1 MGAHAE
7 SVIHVV
13 EKCRHIHLRVVFH
26 RCAGIE
32 GTSHGKSTGAK
43 ATGLHYLG
51 TIRYGIRKPGVGPQH
66 QQGPGR
72 PRESPKESSPLD
84 Y

>member
-1 MGAHAE
+1 MSFIGGNLLRWIDE
-7 SVIHVV
+7 FLVGRTQSVLVD
-13 EKCRHIHLRVVFH
+13 
-26 RCAGIE
+26 
-32 GTSHGKSTGAK
+32 GT
-43 ATGLHYLG
+43 
-51 TIRYGIRKPGVGPQH
+51 GVGPQH